1 MVDVVVQ
8 ASFNSGEWS
17 PKLYSR
23 VDLAKYKSGAAL
35 LQNFFVDYRG
45 GASTRTGTKWVMQTY
60 KLGARLINF
69 QASFNVGYIIELG
82 DEYMRF
88 FYQGSPVLETGINI
102 AGATKANP
110 CVVEIT
116 GNSYTTADWI
126 YISGCVGMTELN
138 GGYYKITNV
147 AGDFVTIAYLDDAPV
162 DSTTWGTWT
171 SGGTAQRIY
180 TIDSPYKV
188 SDNLRT
194 VKFAQSVNQMVLC
207 HPSYPAYVLTLVTA
221 TNWTMSPITVG
232 STVNAPIGV
241 SVSTTAPP
249 VFGEVPINYSYT
261 VTAIDAAGQESSMAT
276 PTALTARNIKIV
288 PMTNKI
294 SWSAV
299 LNATAYNVYEA
310 TASYFGVVPTGVQY
324 GFIGTCTG
332 TDFIDTNI
340 AADFTQTPPVSKNP
354 FVGSGI
360 DYITVTSPGTYTT
373 VPTVSFSG
381 SPTVLATATAQLQV
395 QGIPTVSAG
404 GTGYVVGDTIQ
415 FSNGLSVQVLTLG
428 GGSDVATWTVT
439 NPGAINSGTT
449 PSNPIAQVST
459 SGVGTGATATATW
472 GVGEVIVTG
481 SGAGFSVAP
490 TVIFSSGAAAATAY
504 LSTTS
509 NGFPTVPGFFQQRLV
524 LAGLVGA
531 PQSFYLSRPGQYYNF
546 DVSRPSQASDSISAT
561 LVSGTLNSIKAI
573 VSASS
578 GMMLLTDKASWVVNG
593 GSAGSAI
600 TPSAVVANPQSWVGA
615 SDVPPI
621 VTNYDI
627 LYVQSKGSAVRDL
640 TYNIYFN
647 TFTGTDISTISSHLF
662 YGYTVDEWCWAEQPF
677 YLVQAI
683 RNDGW
688 MLSLTFLKEQDFIGW
703 SHYITNGLFKST
715 ATVTEVTND
724 AGTVDAVYTIVE
736 RTIQSTTVQYI
747 ERFAERAFPNG
758 VVDAWTVDAGLQY
771 DGVPATN
778 FSGARHLAGA
788 TVTGLADGVVIP
800 PFTMSADGTFTLPV
814 AASKVT
820 VGLGFTCRLQTL
832 ALDIGEPSIQ
842 GKVKKITGVNL
853 RVADTLGLKI
863 GPDFNHLVRINDLV
877 VGKVSGMATGLESQ
891 LVTGLVTGNAFSA
904 LAPTYTVPGQYCIEQ
919 SDPLPATIT
928 GVFPEIVVGDDR

>member
-1 MVDVVVQ
+1 MVDIVVQ

-45 GASTRTGTKWVMQTY
+45 GASTRVGTEWVMQA
-60 KLGARLINF
+60 KALGARLINF
-69 QASFNVGYIIELG
+69 QASFSVGYIIELG
-82 DEYMRF
+82 DQYMRF
-88 FYQGSPVLETGINI
+88 YYQGSPVLETGVAITAI
-102 AGATKANP
+102 TKANP
-110 CVVEIT
+110 CVVT
-116 GNSYTTADWI
+116 VPGHTYAVGDWV
-126 YISGCVGMTELN
+126 YISSVAGMTQIN
-138 GGYYKITNV
+138 GAYYKITAV
-147 AGDFVTIAYLDDAPV
+147 AGNNITLAYLDGSAV
-162 DSTTWGTWT
+162 NSYSWGTWT
-171 SGGTAQRIY
+171 SGGTTKRIY
-180 TIDSPYKV
+180 TITSPYRV
-188 SDNLRT
+188 SDDLRL

-207 HPSYPAYVLTLVTA
+207 HPNYPAYLLTLVTA
-221 TNWTMSPITVG
+221 TNWTLAAITVG
-232 STVNAPIGV
+232 STVSAPIGV
-241 SVSTTAPP
+241 AVSTTAPP

-261 VTAIDAAGQESSMAT
+261 VTAIDAAGQESSAAT
-276 PTALTARNIKIV
+276 PASLTARNIKIV
-288 PMTNKI
+288 PMSNKI
-294 SWSAV
+294 TWSSV

-332 TDFIDTNI
+332 TSFVDTNI
-340 AADFTQTPPVSKNP
+340 AADFNQTPPVSKNP

-360 DYITVTSPGTYTT
+360 DHITVTAAGTYTT
-373 VPTVSFSG
+373 VPSVSFSG
-381 SPTVLATATAQLQV
+381 SPTVLATAIAQLQV
-395 QGIPTVSAG
+395 QGTPTITSG
-404 GTGYVVGDTIQ
+404 GAGYVVGDTIQ
-415 FSNGLSVQVLTLG
+415 FSDGLVVQVTTEAAG
-428 GGSDVATWTVT
+428 VVTGWVVT
-439 NPGAINSGTT
+439 NPGAINAGST
-449 PSNPIAQVST
+449 PANPIAQTST
-459 SGVGTGATATATW
+459 SGGGTGATATATW
-472 GVGEVIVTG
+472 GVGAVIVTG
-481 SGAGFSVAP
+481 AGAGFSVAP

-504 LSTTS
+504 LSSTS

-531 PQSFYLSRPGQYYNF
+531 PQSFYLSRPGQYFNF
-546 DVSRPSQASDSISAT
+546 DISRPTQSSDSISGT

-593 GSAGSAI
+593 GAAGSAI

-627 LYVQSKGSAVRDL
+627 LYVQSKGSAIRDL

-647 TFTGTDISTISSHLF
+647 TFTGTDISTIASHLF
-662 YGYTVDEWCWAEQPF
+662 YGYTIDEWCWAEQPF

-688 MLSLTFLKEQDFIGW
+688 MLSLTFLKEQDFVGW

-715 ATVTEVTND
+715 ATVTEITD
-724 AGTVDAVYTIVE
+724 HAGTVDAVYTIVE
-736 RTIQSTTVQYI
+736 RTIQGQMVQYI

-758 VVDAWTVDAGLQY
+758 VADAWTVDAGLQY
-771 DGVPATN
+771 EGSPATT
-778 FSGARHLAGA
+778 FTGARHLAGA

-800 PFTMSADGTFTLPV
+800 PFTMPSDGNFTLSTP
-814 AASKVT
+814 ASQVT

-832 ALDIGEPSIQ
+832 GIDIGDPSIQ

-863 GPDFNHLVRINDLV
+863 GPDFDHLVTINDLV
-877 VGKVSGMATGLESQ
+877 VGKVSGMATGQQSQ
-891 LVTGLVTGNAFSA
+891 VVTGLVTGNAFSA
-904 LAPTYTVPGQYCIEQ
+904 IAPTYTVPGQYCIEQ

-928 GVFPEIVVGDDR
+928 GLFPELVLGDTR